1 MRSHL
6 SPLDRVFLEV
16 EQADDKIQMQL
27 AWAAVFEPA
36 GNGER
41 PSLEKLR
48 DQVRQRLVGNAALRR
63 RLSIP
68 QVDSLAVPIWLP
80 DPDFDV
86 GQQVCQATL
95 AAPGDE
101 AQLMDWVGGYIAKR
115 LDRTRPLWEVTLV
128 DGLEDGAWALVGKF
142 HQCMVDGISAAYMV
156 AALFDLE
163 PETEIDMAALAQL
176 TDALG
181 KESER
186 GVLWRVR
193 GAVGEEVSG
202 GIDADLR
209 PARVAAIVAQS
220 RERAERLARE
230 ELPAAPATSLNGPTG
245 MKRRVLSLEVPLEAA
260 KAVKRELGGR
270 VDDVVL
276 AATAGGLRRL
286 FKHRGEEVETIRA
299 AMPVSMRRARESL
312 VLGNG
317 AAPFFFDL
325 PVSDPDPRRRYR
337 QIAAEAQAR
346 RNGDSASAAALIEA
360 ADLNPALVQC
370 VFARLAFTPGIFNL
384 TIASVPTSPIP
395 LYALGC
401 RLRRGI
407 PLGSL
412 FTGHNLG
419 VAAVTYDDRL
429 SFGLAADREAL
440 PDLAVLQVGIEEA
453 LGELGMVAA

>member
-1 MRSHL
+1 VRSHL
-6 SPLDRVFLEV
+6 SPLDQVFLEI
-16 EQADDKIQMQL
+16 EQADDKVQMQL
-27 AWAAVFEPA
+27 AWAAVFEPTES
-36 GNGER
+36 GEQ

-48 DQVRQRLVGNAALRR
+48 EQVRRRLVGNAALRR

-68 QVDSLAVPIWLP
+68 QVDSFAVPIWLP

-86 GQQVCQATL
+86 GEQVCQATL
-95 AAPGDE
+95 PAPGNE
-101 AQLMDWVGGYIAKR
+101 AQLMDWIGDYIAKR
-115 LDRTRPLWEVTLV
+115 LDRSRPLWEVTLV

-142 HQCMVDGISAAYMV
+142 HQCMGDGISAAYLV
-156 AALFDLE
+156 ASLIDLE

-181 KESER
+181 RESER

-209 PARVAAIVAQS
+209 PPNVASIVSRS
-220 RERAERLARE
+220 RERTEKLARE
-230 ELPAAPATSLNGPTG
+230 ELPAAAPTSLNGSTG
-245 MKRRVLSLEVPLEAA
+245 MRRRVLSLETPLVAA

-286 FKHRGEEVETIRA
+286 FEHRGEEVETVRV
-299 AMPVSMRRARESL
+299 AMPVSMRRAKESL

-317 AAPFFFDL
+317 AAPFFFEL
-325 PVSDPDPRRRYR
+325 PISDPDPLRRYR
-337 QIAAEAQAR
+337 RISATAQAR
-346 RNGDSASAAALIEA
+346 RKGANPTMQELIETTN
-360 ADLNPALVQC
+360 LNPALVQC
-370 VFARLAFTPGIFNL
+370 IFARLAFTPGLFNL
-384 TIASVPTSPIP
+384 TVASIPTAPIP

-401 RLRRGI
+401 QMRHGI

-412 FTGHNLG
+412 FSGHNLG
-419 VAAVTYDDRL
+419 VAAVTYGDKL
-429 SFGLAADREAL
+429 SFGLAADHDAL
-440 PDLAVLQVGIEEA
+440 PDLGVLQAGIEESLA
-453 LGELGMVAA
+453 ELGMVAA